1 MALKDL
7 YAAPTLPASMANMSP
22 TRLGALAQMAEVPGM
37 MDMIANMRAGRSRSV
52 GGWDPTEV
60 MNTLNPNRYVR
71 YDPTLGQ
78 QKGGVSEWGNLSYL
92 VRNNPEAY
100 AEAVKRRDEN
110 ELYKQLQEYADLG
123 VNFTT
128 KGMTAP
134 SNMETMA
141 DRLYR
146 YGIDSMQDVGVAT
159 DASGKQVV
167 YNRNTGQAL
176 PNRIGKTTKGH
187 GQQNYY
193 LSATPEGYVV
203 PSTGWKDTSDNKQIA
218 QALSIAALV
227 AAPWALPTLGAATGL
242 GAMGAGALYGA
253 GTGAITAGIGG
264 GDPLKA
270 ALVGGVTGAIGGSIG
285 SGMKIPGTN
294 TVLPQTNLGASLLGS
309 GSSQLAQNAANALIR
324 GGLSGAIGTAAY
336 GGNALKGGALGALSS
351 LGGALGGAAG
361 ASTGGELGGIAGG
374 MLGGQTASRLGQQ
387 LFGSTYNRTP
397 NAVTNSATPAATQ
410 QPVNLAQFPVAAQ
423 QRIAGVLQAQNRPY
437 TG

>member
-1 MALKDL
+1 MALKDI
-7 YAAPTLPASMANMSP
+7 YAAPVLPESMAKMSP
-22 TRLGALAQMAEVPGM
+22 TRIGALSQMTEVPGL
-37 MDMIANMRAGRSRSV
+37 MDMIAGMRAGRTRSV
-52 GGWDPTEV
+52 GSWDPTEV
-60 MNTLNPNRYVR
+60 MNVLNPNRYVR
-71 YDPTLGQ
+71 YDPSLGVQ
-78 QKGGVSEWGNLSYL
+78 TPGAGIFGGVYDDSLN
-92 VRNNPEAY
+92 
-100 AEAVKRRDEN
+100 DN
-110 ELYKQLQEYADLG
+110 ELFKQLQEYEGLG
-123 VNFTT
+123 VNFVT
-128 KGMTAP
+128 KGMGAGANRAVMT
-134 SNMETMA
+134 
-141 DRLYR
+141 DRLSG
-146 YGIDSMQDVGVAT
+146 YGVDSLQDVGVAT
-159 DASGKQVV
+159 DASGNQVI

-176 PNRIGKTTKGH
+176 PSRIGKTTKGH

-193 LSATPEGYVV
+193 LHATPEGFVV
-203 PSTGWKDTSDNKQIA
+203 PSVGWKDTSDNKQIA

-227 AAPWALPTLGAATGL
+227 AAPWALPALGAATGL

-253 GTGAITAGIGG
+253 GTGALTTGIAG

-361 ASTGGELGGIAGG
+361 GIGGGL
-374 MLGGQTASRLGQQ
+374 LGGQVGSQLGQQ
-387 LFGSTYNRTP
+387 LIGSPYKGL
-397 NAVTNSATPAATQ
+397 SAPAAQTVPVTGQ
-410 QPVNLAQFPVAAQ
+410 QPAVNLAQFPAAAQ

-437 TG
+437 TV